1 MHHSTLS
8 HNTLL
13 SFANLVPLATGFSA
27 PSAAQGQGGQ
37 FPQGF
42 KWGVGSAAAQ
52 VESRWG
58 RGPSNWDV
66 FLDSGDHV
74 ADGSSNTVNTDFQN
88 RFLDDF
94 RLLSEAGVKSF
105 RFSFAWPRIQP
116 DNARAFSQAGID
128 TYDRLLDG
136 MLEFGLEPFATIF
149 HWDMPVW
156 AGDFRN
162 RDTAYRMADYAD
174 VLTRRFGDRIPT
186 WALLNEPN
194 SVAFA
199 GYILGIHAPSLA
211 SAEAGGAA
219 IHHQN
224 LAAGLMAQAAR
235 ANLGKNNSVTTTVN
249 LAPMRPSSQRAPS
262 DSVVE
267 KADDFWN
274 KAFLDPLFGKGY
286 PQSVMPLV
294 FPYIQN
300 GDDKQITFTPDAIGV
315 N

>member
-1 MHHSTLS
+1 
-8 HNTLL
+8 
-13 SFANLVPLATGFSA
+13 
-27 PSAAQGQGGQ
+27 
-37 FPQGF
+37 
-42 KWGVGSAAAQ
+42 
-52 VESRWG
+52 
-58 RGPSNWDV
+58 
-66 FLDSGDHV
+66 
-74 ADGSSNTVNTDFQN
+74 
-88 RFLDDF
+88 
-94 RLLSEAGVKSF
+94 
-105 RFSFAWPRIQP
+105 PRIQP

>member
-1 MHHSTLS
+1 
-8 HNTLL
+8 
-13 SFANLVPLATGFSA
+13 V
-27 PSAAQGQGGQ
+27 AQQ
-37 FPQGF
+37 
-42 KWGVGSAAAQ
+42 
-52 VESRWG
+52 R
-58 RGPSNWDV
+58 
-66 FLDSGDHV
+66 
-74 ADGSSNTVNTDFQN
+74 
-88 RFLDDF
+88 RFIK
-94 RLLSEAGVKSF
+94 KSF
-105 RFSFAWPRIQP
+105 DEIVSGTRPTPQSPR
-116 DNARAFSQAGID
+116 R
-128 TYDRLLDG
+128 T
-136 MLEFGLEPFATIF
+136 
-149 HWDMPVW
+149 
-156 AGDFRN
+156 
-162 RDTAYRMADYAD
+162 
-174 VLTRRFGDRIPT
+174 
-186 WALLNEPN
+186 
-194 SVAFA
+194 SV
-199 GYILGIHAPSLA
+199 HAHGKK
-211 SAEAGGAA
+211 AEAGGAA